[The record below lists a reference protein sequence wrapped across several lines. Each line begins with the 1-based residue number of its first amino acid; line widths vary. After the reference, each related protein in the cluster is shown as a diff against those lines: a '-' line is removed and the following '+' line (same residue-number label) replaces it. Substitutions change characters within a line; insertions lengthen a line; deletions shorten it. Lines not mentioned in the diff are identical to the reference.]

1 MHRGLHSWQLSPNHI
16 PQPGHRPS
24 PANPPPQLRGAE
36 CSRIF
41 EVDGAG
47 LTSKVVFT
55 TNGTEDVVR
64 YYLFVGGKALCLTH
78 DQWLHAQG
86 GGRRSKAPSPQGP
99 KLKRCWKAARVQEG
113 GISTVSKAQVRKGSQ
128 EQAQRP
134 GPSAPQD
141 IQAHRTSQ
149 N

>member
-1 MHRGLHSWQLSPNHI
+1 M
-16 PQPGHRPS
+16 
-24 PANPPPQLRGAE
+24 
-36 CSRIF
+36 
-41 EVDGAG
+41 DGAG

-55 TNGTEDVVR
+55 TNGTEDVVG
-64 YYLFVGGKALCLTH
+64 YYLFVGGKALCLAH

-86 GGRRSKAPSPQGP
+86 GGRRSKAPTPQGP
-99 KLKRCWKAARVQEG
+99 KLKRKMLERQEPARVQEG
-113 GISTVSKAQVRKGSQ
+113 GISMVSKAQVREGSL

>member
-1 MHRGLHSWQLSPNHI
+1 M
-16 PQPGHRPS
+16 
-24 PANPPPQLRGAE
+24 
-36 CSRIF
+36 
-41 EVDGAG
+41 DGAG

-55 TNGTEDVVR
+55 TNGTEDMVG
-64 YYLFVGGKALCLTH
+64 YYLFVGGKALCLAR
-78 DQWLHAQG
+78 DQWLRAQG
-86 GGRRSKAPSPQGP
+86 GRRRSKAPTPQGP
-99 KLKRCWKAARVQEG
+99 KLKRKMLERQEPTRVQEG